1 MNNVQLIMFRNV
13 RMLGFTN
20 NMTVTTITHPTVYIL
35 THEQVFPELVIDCQ
49 IAVIHKRVERGLE
62 RLCANVTHDVMKTNI
77 GISGIGL
84 CMWDG
89 LDGPINGAQT
99 YGGEYIRPIF

>member
-1 MNNVQLIMFRNV
+1 
-13 RMLGFTN
+13 
-20 NMTVTTITHPTVYIL
+20 
-35 THEQVFPELVIDCQ
+35 
-49 IAVIHKRVERGLE
+49 
-62 RLCANVTHDVMKTNI
+62 MKTNI